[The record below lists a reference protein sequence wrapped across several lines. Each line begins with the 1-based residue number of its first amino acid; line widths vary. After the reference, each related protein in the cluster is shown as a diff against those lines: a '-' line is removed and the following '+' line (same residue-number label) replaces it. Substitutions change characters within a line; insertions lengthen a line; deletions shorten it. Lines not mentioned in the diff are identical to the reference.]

1 MLGCYRLPPLKE
13 SRPGIRRG
21 WEQNASVGKVSDSGG
36 RWRNAAADTGT
47 TRPAENDSADGG
59 G

>member
-13 SRPGIRRG
+13 SRPEIRRG
-21 WEQNASVGKVSDSGG
+21 REQNASVGKGSGSWG

-47 TRPAENDSADGG
+47 TKTSRE
-59 G
+59 